1 MQSTMVTVSGLL
13 FVVLAAASAAT
24 VYERPPY
31 ILPCRRSDPEIN
43 KCIRNSLNFVK
54 PYVARGLPELKTP
67 ALEPLRIEELAMEN
81 NAGAVRI
88 KALFTDI
95 VAHGAGNYTI
105 KEVRSDLKKLRIDMS
120 IGIPRVESRG
130 KYEVI
135 GNVLLLPVRS
145 NGEFW
150 TEFSDITAIAKI
162 YGKSVE
168 RDGETFMAIDKITI
182 DFTMKNARF
191 KVKDHVNTQNVL
203 GEAINQFLNQNA
215 NELIQEMRPAASQ
228 SIGKLFRKFLN
239 DAFTNLPTRL
249 WLLDD

>member
-1 MQSTMVTVSGLL
+1 MATMAVQCVLLLCSLMLMTVSGAL
-13 FVVLAAASAAT
+13 
-24 VYERPPY
+24 YERPSY
-31 ILPCRRSDPEIN
+31 IHPCRRNDPEIN

-67 ALEPLRIEELAMEN
+67 PLEPLRIEELAMEN

-95 VAHGAGNYTI
+95 VALGAGNYTI

-120 IGIPRVESRG
+120 IGIPRVETRG

-162 YGKSVE
+162 YGKAVE
-168 RDGETFMAIDKITI
+168 RDGESFMGIEKITV

-239 DAFTNLPTRL
+239 EAFTNLPTRL